1 VQDLPE
7 TDLLLA
13 RDYAAHEG
21 GFAAAMKALGR
32 PAPALYHLDAT
43 RPETP
48 RAHFGRG
55 NRPRGACA
63 RQQSA
68 LGPGHDAPRL
78 SRRRRDHR
86 HHRQSGRL
94 RAIDGQVPA
103 HLFDLC
109 FDATLGQSDIVA
121 FMDEANPAALEQLR
135 ALCRSGR
142 GGAVGHAA
150 QLHRRSTG
158 GSAMNAPYDPLV
170 KGWCPGAL
178 RPMLSGDGLVRV
190 RAYGGA

>member
-48 RAHFGRG
+48 RVRTLAEEIARVVRARASNPRWAQGMMRHGF
-55 NRPRGACA
+55 RGAA
-63 RQQSA
+63 EITA
-68 LGPGHDAPRL
+68 T
-78 SRRRRDHR
+78 
-86 HHRQSGRL
+86 
-94 RAIDGQVPA
+94 IDNLAAFAQLTGQVPA

-135 ALCRSGR
+135 ARFAALAEAGL
-142 GGAVGHAA
+142 GHAA

-170 KGWCPGAL
+170 KGWCPEPCA
-178 RPMLSGDGLVRV
+178 PCS
-190 RAYGGA
+190 RAMGWW